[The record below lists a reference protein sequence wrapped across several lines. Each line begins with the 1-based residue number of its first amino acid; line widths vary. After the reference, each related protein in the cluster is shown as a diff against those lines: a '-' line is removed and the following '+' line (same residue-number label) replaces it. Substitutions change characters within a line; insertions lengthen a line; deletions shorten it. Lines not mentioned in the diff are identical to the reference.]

1 MGPHRPPDILRKSH
15 AHSDGKSRARGKRE
29 LREDLDASMAGS
41 ADHRAVLIDL
51 DGVVCRG
58 DELIM
63 GAAETVRWLKD
74 EGIAHLLVTNTMSMS
89 REALVAKL
97 AGFGMEIAVNDIQA
111 PPDAAAAW
119 LAAEGCRRLLLAV
132 PNGMAG
138 AFTEFETQTL
148 DEVIDHQQA
157 LGQGGASPVVD
168 AVVIG
173 DIGSDWNFAGSNA
186 AFRCLKQ
193 DPAPRLIALGV
204 TPYWNARDGLRF
216 DVAPFVVA
224 LARASGV
231 EPCILGKPAPAFF
244 EAALRRLEV
253 SADDTSM
260 IGDDIR
266 ADVAGAQAAGLKG
279 ILVKTGKY
287 QSGDLAIGIEP
298 ELVIDT
304 IADLPR
310 FWPKGASS

>member
-29 LREDLDASMAGS
+29 LREDIDTSMAGS

-58 DELIM
+58 DEPIT
-63 GAAETVRWLKD
+63 GAIDAVRWLKD
-74 EGIAHLLVTNTMSMS
+74 EGIAHLFVTNTMSTS

-119 LAAEGCRRLLLAV
+119 IAAQGCGRLLLAV
-132 PNGMAG
+132 PKGTAG

-148 DEVIDHQQA
+148 DELIGHQQA
-157 LGQGGASPVVD
+157 LGQGGGSPAVD

-173 DIGSDWNFAGSNA
+173 DIGSDWNFVRLNA

-193 DPAPRLIALGV
+193 DPAPRLIALSM
-204 TPYWNARDGLRF
+204 TPYWNAREGLRL
-216 DVAPFVVA
+216 DVAPFVAA
-224 LARASGV
+224 LSRASGV
-231 EPCILGKPAPAFF
+231 EACILGKPAPAFF
-244 EAALRRLEV
+244 EAALRRLDV
-253 SADDTSM
+253 SAADTLM
-260 IGDDIR
+260 IGDDVR

-287 QSGDLAIGIEP
+287 QSGDLGLGIEP

-310 FWPKGASS
+310 FWPKSASS